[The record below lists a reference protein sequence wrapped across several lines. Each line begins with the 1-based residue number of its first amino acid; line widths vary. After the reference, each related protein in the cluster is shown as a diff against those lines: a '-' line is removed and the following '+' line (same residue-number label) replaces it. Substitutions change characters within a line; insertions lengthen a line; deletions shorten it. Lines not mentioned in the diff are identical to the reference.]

1 MALER
6 KGGERVE
13 FEREG
18 CSVVVVIVVVVVRG
32 GGGGVN
38 GVVVVSTLRRESSE
52 GGDSHGG
59 GMMLARRCRL
69 RRRASQRGM
78 LLRYGGWRGGIG
90 PYMKKG
96 GEVNY
101 CQFERSLLKILQTKR
116 GKGEPG
122 GGGGGR
128 GGFFSWA
135 FFAAKWYMVFLD
147 KEGNS
152 AFFFYKF
159 FIFNFFLTRYLQHG
173 TKTQVVIECHSPL
186 GAPGLRVAVVV

>member
-6 KGGERVE
+6 KGGESVE

-18 CSVVVVIVVVVVRG
+18 CSVVVVVVRG
-32 GGGGVN
+32 GGGGDGVN

-52 GGDSHGG
+52 GRDSHGG

-78 LLRYGGWRGGIG
+78 VLRYGGWRGGIG
-90 PYMKKG
+90 PYMIG
-96 GEVNY
+96 GGVNY
-101 CQFERSLLKILQTKR
+101 CQLRWFFFFNSAKRGRGFFLGRSLQQ
-116 GKGEPG
+116 KGMWW
-122 GGGGGR
+122 
-128 GGFFSWA
+128 FF
-135 FFAAKWYMVFLD
+135 FD

-152 AFFFYKF
+152 AFFLV
-159 FIFNFFLTRYLQHG
+159 FFLTRYLQHG

-186 GAPGLRVAVVV
+186 GAPALRVAVVV